1 MTGLMETGSLTLTP
15 KKDEEEKKKG
25 LIETTSYDGVTPI
38 AKEQPSSLKL
48 MLDDSISSL
57 ADFDPE
63 SAGLFEA
70 SQKSLGPN
78 SQPSSE
84 AALAAHEDALNYY
97 RDTVIPGMAKIEGE
111 AKEIKGRKVMN
122 GFADYIPLIAASFAM
137 NSADATMFINGYMQ
151 ARAEKFKSKQEMEM
165 YDLETRAKAIE
176 RTMKMHE
183 MTANLR
189 DRAYAYGNEN
199 RSYVNAKLE
208 EKKAEFAISKL
219 PAIETVSNILANN
232 LFSYNVTGGGNF
244 VDMSQDNVINMIT
257 EHAKKMNLVDANFKL
272 NPKQAQH
279 LYNIVLSTANEKS
292 RKFMEAH
299 ISKVRK
305 EKEADYTAISEWRK
319 PPKLNS
325 DRVTPYVKSVEE
337 LKKKFEKGTTTSEKL
352 MWDNEKEQITFTLDT
367 SFESISKEAITPIS
381 RSDFDKKIVEIAS
394 IPIGAVDENKK
405 SIREKKI
412 EELSASL
419 RTKTTVENGQTK
431 TIVTDKPVFV
441 DKNNSNTSSFMG
453 TNFKRY
459 DTDTPIREAVTAM
472 DRYGATLRTRADF
485 SAVANGL
492 NHAVDAFNSNIVSFF
507 NEFNS
512 SGAEMA
518 KGMENPI
525 NKEIAFRIA
534 KDSYQHSED
543 YSQIAERLAFLYDGT
558 IQSRPEFQ
566 KKLEAYGRA
575 TTSTERNRL
584 YNELQELMVGGITSA
599 KELPP
604 LVNTL
609 RDAVLTR
616 AGDKEAAAMSKMFL
630 SRISTGLDAINSI
643 ISLEKSSFGVKGVI
657 EPVLSLYNGTNK
669 DINEFVLNQTFP
681 NSNTATRYLRILAGD
696 Y

>member
-189 DRAYAYGNEN
+189 ERAYAYGKEN
-199 RSYVNAKLE
+199 LSYVNAKLE

-219 PAIETVSNILANN
+219 PAIEAASNTLANN

-299 ISKVRK
+299 LSKASK

-352 MWDNEKEQITFTLDT
+352 MWDNEKENITKILDT
-367 SFESISKEAITPIS
+367 QFSIISQNAKTPLA
-381 RSDFDKKIVEIAS
+381 RSEFDSKIVEIAS
-394 IPIGAVDENKK
+394 IPHSDVVMVDEVVNGKEEKRSK
-405 SIREKKI
+405 SLREIKI
-412 EELSASL
+412 KELSDSIGSVSKFYDPTGYVSPDMVL
-419 RTKTTVENGQTK
+419 QPLE
-431 TIVTDKPVFV
+431 
-441 DKNNSNTSSFMG
+441 SN
-453 TNFKRY
+453 
-459 DTDTPIREAVTAM
+459 IREAVTAM
-472 DRYGATLRTRADF
+472 DRYGAALRTRADF

-534 KDSYQHSED
+534 KDAYQHSED

-566 KKLEAYGRA
+566 TKLEAYGRA

-609 RDAVLTR
+609 RNAVLTR